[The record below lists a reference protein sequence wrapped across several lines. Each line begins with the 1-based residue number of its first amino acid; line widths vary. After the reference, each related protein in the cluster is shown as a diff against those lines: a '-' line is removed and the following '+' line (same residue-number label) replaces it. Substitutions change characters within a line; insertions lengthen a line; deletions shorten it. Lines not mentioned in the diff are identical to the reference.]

1 MPSVNGVESKCNSSN
16 SPCFEVT
23 AFLPQISRSF
33 NSGIVLN
40 KDIFCSPRCFGLHCH
55 DSKKTF
61 M

>member
-1 MPSVNGVESKCNSSN
+1 
-16 SPCFEVT
+16 
-23 AFLPQISRSF
+23 
-33 NSGIVLN
+33 VLN